1 MAIKDELKK
10 LKSVTE
16 ALMEVNDDI
25 FNNVYKWERTFKSV
39 PDPVVVLDINYEVIY
54 ANTTVLNKVGG
65 TDEFIG
71 KDCNDIASKLIS
83 SADKG
88 PTFLKCLNGWYS
100 YSYSSIEEDGCII
113 GYIFILKDE
122 SETMTL
128 KRELNDVNQELIRVR
143 KEYGLSAS
151 V

>member
-1 MAIKDELKK
+1 MAIRDELKK

-16 ALMEVNDDI
+16 ALIDVNDDI
-25 FNNVYKWERTFKSV
+25 FGNVYKWERTFKSV

-54 ANTTVLNKVGG
+54 ANTTVLNKVGNP
-65 TDEFIG
+65 DELIG
-71 KDCNDIASKLIS
+71 KDCNTIASGLIGS
-83 SADKG
+83 KDKG
-88 PTFLKCLNGWYS
+88 PTFFKCLNGWYS
-100 YSYSSIEEDGCII
+100 YSYSSIEENGCVI

-128 KRELNDVNQELIRVR
+128 KKELSDVNQELTRVR
-143 KEYGLSAS
+143 REYGLVAS